1 MIIVTAATAIYGAV
15 EKSSQEKEAA
25 KSRQDAIRTKMT
37 EERAASYQRSINET
51 NQVNRLMARQEA
63 VGAAN
68 GSIGSPSFGA
78 IQEDT
83 LNQYANVENANNLN
97 LTFQQEADLQNIQ
110 NQKSVN
116 SAANAEA
123 ISSSASAVSTAAS
136 LLAQE

>member
-83 LNQYANVENANNLN
+83 LNQYANDENANNLN

-110 NQKSVN
+110 NQKGVN
-116 SAANAEA
+116 SEANAEA